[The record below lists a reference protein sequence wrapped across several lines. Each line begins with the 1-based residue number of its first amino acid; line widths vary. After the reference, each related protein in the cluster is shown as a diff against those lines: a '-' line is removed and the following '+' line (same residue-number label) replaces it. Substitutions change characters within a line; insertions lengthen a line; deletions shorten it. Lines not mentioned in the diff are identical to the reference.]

1 MLITQYYEELS
12 YRTEDDMN
20 HTRFSLEQKLYA
32 IKNAYYQVYSIV
44 DDKHLSEF
52 KLADQTVSI
61 SEVDPTGRPYGIIS
75 SPYALR
81 LMSAYDMTN
90 NRQCKIVTKDEYDN
104 SGPNYKY
111 GTLVS
116 LCDSH
121 NAQESTS
128 SSYTNILYVSP
139 STSSIFIKYIRSL
152 AGENYDGNA
161 LTDNIPVTET
171 LSPVVLGIAESELWK
186 SDNAEGRAKS
196 AYAEAI
202 NILTALEAQ

>member
-1 MLITQYYEELS
+1 MADKSFGVKELNIIGTGTPTIQSPSGGDLNITAATADSATIS
-12 YRTEDDMN
+12 YAWDKSED
-20 HTRFSLEQKLYA
+20 
-32 IKNAYYQVYSIV
+32 NAVWHQIPG
-44 DDKHLSEF
+44 
-52 KLADQTVSI
+52 A
-61 SEVDPTGRPYGIIS
+61 
-75 SPYALR
+75 
-81 LMSAYDMTN
+81 
-90 NRQCKIVTKDEYDN
+90 
-104 SGPNYKY
+104 
-111 GTLVS
+111 
-116 LCDSH
+116 
-121 NAQESTS
+121 TS

-152 AGENYDGNA
+152 AGENYDGND